1 MKFIAKSEMGG
12 EGVSDYITTENLQL
26 VIETNKRIKNEIEK
40 ELLYLF
46 KQFNIQKGIKSEE
59 KLAFDILKQYGLIQL
74 PIDNK
79 YWSGAIFCRNEKKI
93 PIINTALPRMNQF
106 YTAWHEVYHLI
117 YGKGSEHEVYEI
129 STELSLD
136 ERRADYFA
144 AKALMGNVYNYY
156 MELKGED
163 FLENIAYCM
172 DLYQVPFKAILI
184 QLYEDAQQYKNSDL
198 ADKIIEYMDIQNIDW
213 VSIFDRLGL
222 DKQLVT
228 ASYVVNFGLLEDN
241 IRDKMLTEPE
251 VSAHEMNMK
260 FLADLKAEIKKINKN
275 G

>member
-1 MKFIAKSEMGG
+1 MMMTGG
-12 EGVSDYITTENLQL
+12 ERLSDYITTGNLQL
-26 VIETNKRIKNEIEK
+26 VVETNKRISNEIDE

-46 KQFNIQKGIKSEE
+46 KQFNIHKGIKSEE
-59 KLAFDILKQYGLIQL
+59 KLAFNILKQYGLIQL

-79 YWSGAIFCRNEKKI
+79 YWSGAIFYRNEKKI

-117 YGKGSEHEVYEI
+117 YGKGNENDIYEI
-129 STELSLD
+129 TTELSLS

-156 MELKGED
+156 MELAGRD
-163 FLENIAYCM
+163 FLEDIAYCM

-184 QLYEDAQQYKNSDL
+184 QLYEDAERYKNDDL
-198 ADKIIEYMDIQNIDW
+198 KVKIKEYMDVQNIDW
-213 VSIFDRLGL
+213 VAIFDRLGL

-228 ASYVVNFGLLEDN
+228 ASNVVNFGMLENN
-241 IRDKMLTEPE
+241 IRDRMIAESE
-251 VSAHEMNMK
+251 VSAHEINMR
-260 FLADLKAEIKKINKN
+260 FLDDLKAEIKKINMN
-275 G
+275 RLE